1 MEKMKSQGWVS
12 PSAEES
18 AKLEEF
24 VTWLVEQ
31 GYEGVLIIHKGDVG
45 VSWMHERSKESF
57 QHTLLNSA
65 SHIFAESE
73 EAGMT
78 FAEGILLASTSLLE
92 K

>member
-1 MEKMKSQGWVS
+1 MEKMKSQGGVS

-31 GYEGVLIIHKGDVG
+31 GYDGVLLIHKGDVG

-57 QHTLLNSA
+57 QHMLLNSA

-78 FAEGILLASTSLLE
+78 FAEGILLAATSLSE